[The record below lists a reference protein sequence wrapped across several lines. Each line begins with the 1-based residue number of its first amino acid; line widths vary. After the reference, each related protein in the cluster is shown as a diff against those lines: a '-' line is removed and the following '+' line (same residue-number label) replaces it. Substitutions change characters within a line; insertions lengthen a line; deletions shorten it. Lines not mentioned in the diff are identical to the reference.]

1 MRFQDYVRQYNFIK
15 PGRNSANTTLCFINE
30 SELKT
35 PPPLPSPAPAAILID
50 TLVKTGAKSTSDPVT
65 QLSRNV
71 IRSAPLPNLR
81 KFLGGIDK

>member
-1 MRFQDYVRQYNFIK
+1 M
-15 PGRNSANTTLCFINE
+15 INE

-35 PPPLPSPAPAAILID
+35 LPLPPPPPKAPAAILIG

-71 IRSAPLPNLR
+71 IRYAPLPHPR